1 VLVKLQGFLL
11 VLEFFGS
18 VRICV
23 SVCVSVSVS
32 VSVRGVLKFCDSV
45 RVFGSVR
52 ILLEC

>member
-1 VLVKLQGFLL
+1 MLVKLQGFLL

-18 VRICV
+18 VRI
-23 SVCVSVSVS
+23 CVSVSVS

>member
-1 VLVKLQGFLL
+1 MLVKLQGFLL

-23 SVCVSVSVS
+23 SVSVSVS
-32 VSVRGVLKFCDSV
+32 GVLKFCDSV